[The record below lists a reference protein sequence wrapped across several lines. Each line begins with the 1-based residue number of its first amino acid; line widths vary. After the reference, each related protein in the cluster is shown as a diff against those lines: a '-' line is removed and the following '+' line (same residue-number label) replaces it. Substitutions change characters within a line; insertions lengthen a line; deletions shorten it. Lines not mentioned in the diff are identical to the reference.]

1 VKITFSQIASVFL
14 ALLVVVSTT
23 SFTIS
28 KHYCLGRLVKTTI
41 VVENSGCDA
50 KTSEQ
55 NNKSSEYNANHPCC
69 DDVNHIVEGLEG
81 FHFEKHQNTD
91 FSVNFYFD
99 VNSIHSEFIPLERK
113 TESLYFSY
121 KPPPL
126 HKTIYQYNET
136 YLI

>member
-1 VKITFSQIASVFL
+1 M
-14 ALLVVVSTT
+14 LVVVSTT

-41 VVENSGCDA
+41 IVENSGCDA

-55 NNKSSEYNANHPCC
+55 YNKSTEFKVNHPCC
-69 DDVNHIVEGLEG
+69 DDVHHVVEGLED
-81 FHFEKHQNTD
+81 FHFEKQQISD
-91 FSVNFYFD
+91 FNIDFYCEI
-99 VNSIHSEFIPLERK
+99 NSIDLDFLAIERK